1 MGSINT
7 NVQWPGWETVRLIGR
22 GSFAT
27 VYEIERDVFGHKEKA
42 ALKAITIPQ
51 NDNDIEELY
60 DSGYDEASVTA
71 TFKSHMESIVNEY
84 SIMREMTG
92 SANVVSCDDFRI
104 VPHDDNIGWD
114 IFIKMELLTPLTK
127 ALGKQ
132 PDDEQAIQIAK
143 DICNALILCKK
154 YGIVHR
160 DIKPQNI
167 FISKNGDY
175 KLGDFGIAKTI
186 EKTSGGTKIG
196 TYKYMAPEVY
206 NNQPYNHTADIYSLG
221 LVLYWILNERRLPF
235 MPLPPTP
242 AVASQ
247 EEDARAKR
255 FGGMPIP
262 APAHGSEKLKQI
274 VLRACAFDPKDRYQ
288 SASEMLHDLNMLST
302 SAKTIYSS
310 VSSIVK
316 EHSQPITEIND
327 EVAANAAI
335 NDESSTEGTI
345 GVWSAANRIAS
356 SDNGSINV
364 TEDVQTEEDTLTE
377 GRTIGVWDHVA
388 NEPQKPQSQ
397 PIPERTYERAQSHV
411 LSNIIK
417 RPWIYVAAAAVVL
430 IVAVIAI
437 FSKKP
442 IVDTT
447 KEPAYNTLQSTISAG
462 RDHTVG
468 LRTDGTVIA
477 VGSNTF
483 GQCDVSSWRDIVAV
497 SAGGC
502 HTIGLKSDGTV
513 VVVGWNEY
521 DQCEVSEWRDIVA
534 VSAGDF
540 HTIGLKSDG
549 TVVAV
554 GSNYDGE
561 CDVSSWRDI
570 VAVSAGGCHTI
581 GLKSDGTV
589 VVVGWNQYDQCEVS
603 EWRDIVAVSA
613 GDFHTV
619 GLKSDGTVVAIGWNE
634 DGQCDVKNWKG
645 IVAIAAGGDHTVGL
659 KADGTVLA
667 VGRNYSGQCAV
678 GTWKDIIAIAAGNFH
693 TVGLKSDGTAVAVGY
708 AADGQC
714 DVSNWNGIVD
724 IAAGVKHTVGL
735 EADGSVITAGCNG
748 SGRCD
753 VSDFY
758 SGNNSQMHNTAVKK

>member
-255 FGGMPIP
+255 FVGMPIP

-540 HTIGLKSDG
+540 HT
-549 TVVAV
+549 
-554 GSNYDGE
+554 
-561 CDVSSWRDI
+561 
-570 VAVSAGGCHTI
+570 
-581 GLKSDGTV
+581 
-589 VVVGWNQYDQCEVS
+589 
-603 EWRDIVAVSA
+603 
-613 GDFHTV
+613 V

>member
-255 FGGMPIP
+255 FVGMPIP

-513 VVVGWNEY
+513 VVVGWN
-521 DQCEVSEWRDIVA
+521 
-534 VSAGDF
+534 
-540 HTIGLKSDG
+540 
-549 TVVAV
+549 
-554 GSNYDGE
+554 
-561 CDVSSWRDI
+561 
-570 VAVSAGGCHTI
+570 
-581 GLKSDGTV
+581 
-589 VVVGWNQYDQCEVS
+589 QYDQCEVS

>member
-262 APAHGSEKLKQI
+262 TPAHGSEKLKQI

-288 SASEMLHDLNMLST
+288 SASEMLHDLNLLST

-310 VSSIVK
+310 VSSIIK

-411 LSNIIK
+411 LSSIIN
-417 RPWIYVAAAAVVL
+417 YAAAAAVVLVVL

-437 FSKKP
+437 FSKKS

-447 KEPAYNTLQSTISAG
+447 SEPAYNTLQSTISAG
-462 RDHTVG
+462 GAHTVG
-468 LRTDGTVIA
+468 VTAQGTVVAVGYNSYGQCNVSGWKDIIAVSAGSSHALGLKTDGTVVA
-477 VGSNTF
+477 VGDNDY
-483 GQCDVSSWRDIVAV
+483 GKCDVSGWRDIVAV
-497 SAGGC
+497 LAGDC
-502 HTIGLKSDGTV
+502 HTV
-513 VVVGWNEY
+513 
-521 DQCEVSEWRDIVA
+521 
-534 VSAGDF
+534 
-540 HTIGLKSDG
+540 GLKSDG

-570 VAVSAGGCHTI
+570 VAVSAGA
-581 GLKSDGTV
+581 
-589 VVVGWNQYDQCEVS
+589 N
-603 EWRDIVAVSA
+603 
-613 GDFHTV
+613 HTV
-619 GLKSDGTVVAIGWNE
+619 GLKSDGTVVATGA
-634 DGQCDVKNWKG
+634 NWYG
-645 IVAIAAGGDHTVGL
+645 ECEVTEWH
-659 KADGTVLA
+659 
-667 VGRNYSGQCAV
+667 
-678 GTWKDIIAIAAGNFH
+678 DIIAVSAGNCL
-693 TVGLKSDGTAVAVGY
+693 TIGLKSDGTVVAVG
-708 AADGQC
+708 
-714 DVSNWNGIVD
+714 WN
-724 IAAGVKHTVGL
+724 
-735 EADGSVITAGCNG
+735 EY
-748 SGRCD
+748 GRCD
-753 VSDFY
+753 VSGWNLFEDNFQTEA
-758 SGNNSQMHNTAVKK
+758 SILLLD

>member
-7 NVQWPGWETVRLIGR
+7 IVQWPGWETVRLIGR

-288 SASEMLHDLNMLST
+288 SASEMLHDLNLLST

-310 VSSIVK
+310 VSSNIK

-327 EVAANAAI
+327 EVAANTAI

-447 KEPAYNTLQSTISAG
+447 SEPAYNTLQSTISAG
-462 RDHTVG
+462 GAHTVGVTAQGTVVAVGYNGYGQCNLSGWKDIIAVSAGYDHTVG
-468 LRTDGTVIA
+468 LRSDGTVTAIGVNEYGQCDVSEWKDIIAVSAGICHTVGLKSDGTVIA
-477 VGSNTF
+477 VGDNYY
-483 GQCDVSSWRDIVAV
+483 GQCDVTDWKDIIAVA
-497 SAGGC
+497 AGDN
-502 HTIGLKSDGTV
+502 HTVGLKSDGTV
-513 VVVGWNEY
+513 VTVGSNDYGECDISSWQNIVAISANSHTVGLKSDGTVVAVGLNY
-521 DQCEVSEWRDIVA
+521 DDQCDVSDWNDIVA
-534 VSAGDF
+534 VAAGSF
-540 HTIGLKSDG
+540 HSVGLKSDG

-554 GSNYDGE
+554 GSEGDGQ
-561 CDVSSWRDI
+561 CNVSDWKDI
-570 VAVSAGGCHTI
+570 IAVSAG
-581 GLKSDGTV
+581 S
-589 VVVGWNQYDQCEVS
+589 
-603 EWRDIVAVSA
+603 
-613 GDFHTV
+613 FHSV
-619 GLKSDGTVVAIGWNE
+619 GLKSDGTVVAIGE
-634 DGQCDVKNWKG
+634 S
-645 IVAIAAGGDHTVGL
+645 L
-659 KADGTVLA
+659 L
-667 VGRNYSGQCAV
+667 
-678 GTWKDIIAIAAGNFH
+678 
-693 TVGLKSDGTAVAVGY
+693 
-708 AADGQC
+708 GQC
-714 DVSNWNGIVD
+714 DVSEWKD
-724 IAAGVKHTVGL
+724 IICSISRELPYHRTQG
-735 EADGSVITAGCNG
+735 
-748 SGRCD
+748 
-753 VSDFY
+753 
-758 SGNNSQMHNTAVKK
+758 

>member
-513 VVVGWNEY
+513 VVVGWNQY

-540 HTIGLKSDG
+540 HTI
-549 TVVAV
+549 
-554 GSNYDGE
+554 
-561 CDVSSWRDI
+561 
-570 VAVSAGGCHTI
+570 
-581 GLKSDGTV
+581 
-589 VVVGWNQYDQCEVS
+589 
-603 EWRDIVAVSA
+603 
-613 GDFHTV
+613 

>member
-513 VVVGWNEY
+513 VVVGWN
-521 DQCEVSEWRDIVA
+521 
-534 VSAGDF
+534 
-540 HTIGLKSDG
+540 
-549 TVVAV
+549 
-554 GSNYDGE
+554 
-561 CDVSSWRDI
+561 
-570 VAVSAGGCHTI
+570 
-581 GLKSDGTV
+581 
-589 VVVGWNQYDQCEVS
+589 QYDQCEVS

>member
-92 SANVVSCDDFRI
+92 STNVVSCDDFRI

-540 HTIGLKSDG
+540 HT
-549 TVVAV
+549 
-554 GSNYDGE
+554 
-561 CDVSSWRDI
+561 
-570 VAVSAGGCHTI
+570 
-581 GLKSDGTV
+581 
-589 VVVGWNQYDQCEVS
+589 
-603 EWRDIVAVSA
+603 
-613 GDFHTV
+613 V

>member
-540 HTIGLKSDG
+540 HT
-549 TVVAV
+549 
-554 GSNYDGE
+554 
-561 CDVSSWRDI
+561 
-570 VAVSAGGCHTI
+570 
-581 GLKSDGTV
+581 
-589 VVVGWNQYDQCEVS
+589 
-603 EWRDIVAVSA
+603 
-613 GDFHTV
+613 V